1 MEIQEL
7 WEKMQGE
14 FTKVNTRLDNVETKV
29 DNMDERLGNVET
41 KVDSM
46 DERLGN
52 VETKVDNMD
61 ERLGNVETKV
71 DNMDGRLGNVEVG
84 VKEVRYDN
92 KIIKEEVMRINEKLD
107 VIQNSNLA
115 NILRKQNQIIEE
127 LRAATEIV

>member
-14 FTKVNTRLDNVETKV
+14 FTKVNTRL

-61 ERLGNVETKV
+61 ERLENVETKV

-115 NILRKQNQIIEE
+115 NILRKQNQIIDE

>member
-14 FTKVNTRLDNVETKV
+14 FTKVNTRLDN
-29 DNMDERLGNVET
+29 
-41 KVDSM
+41 M

-61 ERLGNVETKV
+61 ERLENVETKV

>member
-1 MEIQEL
+1 MDE
-7 WEKMQGE
+7 
-14 FTKVNTRLDNVETKV
+14 RLGNVETKV

-46 DERLGN
+46 DERL
-52 VETKVDNMD
+52 E
-61 ERLGNVETKV
+61 NVETKV